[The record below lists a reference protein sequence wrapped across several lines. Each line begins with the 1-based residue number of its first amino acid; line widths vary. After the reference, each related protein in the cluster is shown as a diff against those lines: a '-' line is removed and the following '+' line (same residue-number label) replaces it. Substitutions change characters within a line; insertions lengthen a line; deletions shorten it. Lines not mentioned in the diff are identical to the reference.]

1 MALNHGAGECNVNAF
16 LLIKCIV
23 VNVIL
28 SIVEVEN

>member
-1 MALNHGAGECNVNAF
+1 MVLMNVMLMLF